1 MPSKAWLAR
10 ATRALLAVTDA
21 ATRDVR
27 GAESGTCC
35 SSLAIAPRSCSV
47 SEASKEG
54 SAMLAM
60 PKSDHVA
67 AAGMAADAC
76 APSPFPSVV
85 ASTAD
90 NSIIEPATIMGT
102 WYDPVTSFK
111 APVM

>member
-54 SAMLAM
+54 SAM
-60 PKSDHVA
+60 PPESDHVA
-67 AAGMAADAC
+67 AAGTAADAC
-76 APSPFPSVV
+76 APSPFPRVV

>member
-27 GAESGTCC
+27 GAGAGTFC
-35 SSLAIAPRSCSV
+35 SSQAIARRRWSG
-47 SEASKEG
+47 SEASQEG
-54 SAMLAM
+54 SAM
-60 PKSDHVA
+60 PPESDHVA
-67 AAGMAADAC
+67 AAGTAADAC